1 MRCEYCQKEFPIDD
15 ERMVG
20 QDIKCP
26 HCGIPCHCSDRRVII
41 ICPACH
47 RDMEGELWMLG
58 NHAECTYCHKEILLS
73 RPPNPDD
80 EYSNSYLPG
89 NYVLGNYTIKRC
101 VGAGGMGEVYLAR
114 HNFLERD
121 YALKLLRP
129 DRSGTIGD
137 VSLESLIREARLAC
151 QVQSP
156 HIISVTDVQVD
167 TERNLSYIV
176 MEYVEGRNI
185 ESMICEQPL
194 DESFVIE
201 VARGVCQGLIAAAD
215 YDIVHRDIKPANIM
229 LTDGGVVKLADL
241 GIAKSG
247 KDNSNKSGGKIVGTV
262 NYCAPE
268 QLLASDDVDVRADIY
283 SLGATMYHMLSGRRP
298 FEAHNTKTVISK
310 VLKGDLLPLSKV
322 APLVS
327 KDCCKLVNAM
337 MNMNVD
343 KRPADAKKLLAA
355 LDIIVK
361 KRSHKFL
368 SYLPFYSKF
377 AALTKMKKFF
387 VLAAASAVILL
398 AGAGGIALAVGQ
410 GRSESENLNE
420 QKMLE
425 LLTTETAKS
434 PRTADGK
441 KAPSDTGAKPA
452 EKEKTATD
460 ATADAKPAEKSTV
473 NAPAMQP
480 DPIVIVK
487 NTGEKAADRKHTVR
501 SVKTRK
507 KIVSRSVKTKRVK
520 TVQQPLAP
528 VRPAQYDEVIPE
540 GVEELAEGIKNTKA
554 GRIGQKIIQIEMV
567 KIIEEGKKAKTGTQ
581 TDESAP
587 GNLVEAIQ
595 TAAAKAKPAESAPVE
610 TTSAES
616 TPAETK
622 PAESAPAET
631 KPAESAP
638 AETKPAENKPAES
651 APAETKPAENK
662 PAETKPAAAQPQ
674 NKTTAAQV
682 DRGSSKVGFIKLL
695 CLVLWIFSGIKV
707 MSYLVKNARQNNS
720 FVIRNAEVLNLASLI
735 AGPIVYLIV
744 EYHKKFGSRIKKLSF
759 KKEPLPII
767 VDNHGNPAFM
777 EGDSSGDSDVVY
789 YVRKMLANAL
799 QLHASD
805 IFIDP
810 KTGEVSVIR
819 FRVDGAL
826 RVIEEINFEFGNRV
840 INVFKVAGGMDISE
854 RRRPQDGAFSLTGPF
869 GDVSL
874 RVATVGAFSGEKIAL
889 RILGD
894 DSGPKSLSAAGL
906 TGTELATM
914 EQAAKLPSGMVLI
927 CGPTGSGKTT
937 TLYAMLNSIDYSIKN
952 VISIEDPIEHVIPAI
967 SQMEVNESA
976 GIGFSQLLRNAL
988 RQNPDIICL
997 GEIRDEDT
1005 AQTAI
1010 HAAQTGHLIIATLH
1024 SNDNIGTIDRLANL
1038 NIPLRSIAGTLRV
1051 VVSQR
1056 LVRKLCSC
1064 KKPVA
1069 PSEEDRLQFGQFGI
1083 SCSKLYEPKGC
1094 PKCGNTGYSGR
1105 VALFDILTVDDDL
1118 RELLEDEHTNLSNI
1132 QKRLKKGT
1140 GGSAMIRSG
1149 YVLAAKGITSTEEVR
1164 RVTMEIKN

>member
-631 KPAESAP
+631 KPAE
-638 AETKPAENKPAES
+638 NKPAES